1 MSNIAKARDFIHMD
15 PEEVLSYP
23 KRFQMEFD
31 NGEVL
36 EVQRKLTWAS
46 MFAWRILRKF
56 PGTPVLPQH
65 HFQFIL
71 DGKNLQSSTHN
82 KCASNLFKT
91 IVGDDGFISPEDR
104 EIFQY
109 EVQCFV
115 NDLYNGLRE
124 KSGRHLQTIDI
135 VDCIKVMMQP
145 QILDA
150 WINAETTPRGVDEVN
165 KVIKDAVYK
174 DPELKDN
181 GMASAMRSGS
191 VKANQVF
198 QSVGVRGFPK
208 EIDGRIYR
216 TMIRSN
222 YVWGITNLYE
232 FASDSRG
239 SAEHLM
245 ATESP
250 LQDSEYF
257 SRRLQLQTCV
267 LERIEYTDCGTSR
280 TIPWLI
286 KPPAMDESSG
296 DFYTGDLIRMIGK
309 KYIDP
314 KTGKLLTI
322 LGTEKHLYGKVVQV
336 RSVITCEHK
345 DPHSVCQVCFGA
357 VANNHSRWANVGVV
371 AATTIVSKISQKT
384 LSTKHHIASGQGSGI
399 VFSTALK
406 TYFRRGPKNTD
417 YVLEK
422 DTARWG
428 LKLIV
433 PRDGALGLVDIEN
446 TDASLESLNPER
458 ITGFDIIRI
467 TGKQPDSCIEFSDSL
482 TVMQGNR
489 LASMSIKLL
498 EYIQKHGK
506 EMDNRNNFVV
516 DLKHWNFDDVLLTLP
531 DIQVSFSAHG
541 NAIAEVIESKF
552 SQMSERSSEDAPI
565 RVLNQV
571 FDMIAPKLPDVNFVA
586 VECVVYPLQI
596 PKQGSY
602 AMSRGSSSP
611 VMGIGKDL
619 ILNRSMGTACAYQE
633 WKYNILSPKSY
644 VSAGKP
650 STVMD
655 VFICPR
661 EVVAEFK
668 AKKLHPDRV
677 KRHWNH

>member
-31 NGEVL
+31 NGEIR

-56 PGTPVLPQH
+56 PGTPVLPDH

-82 KCASNLFKT
+82 KCASNIFKT
-91 IVGDDGFISPEDR
+91 IVGDGFISPEDR
-104 EIFQY
+104 EVFQY

-135 VDCIKVMMQP
+135 VDCIKVMMHP
-145 QILDA
+145 PVLEA
-150 WINAETTPRGVDEVN
+150 WVNAESTPRGVDAVN
-165 KVIKDAVYK
+165 TVIKDSIYK
-174 DPELKDN
+174 DKELKYN
-181 GMASAMRSGS
+181 GMAMAMRSGS
-191 VKANQVF
+191 VKANQVY

-216 TMIRSN
+216 TMILSN
-222 YVWGITNLYE
+222 YVFGITNLYE
-232 FASDSRG
+232 FAADSRG

-267 LERIEYTDCGTSR
+267 LERIEYTDCGTSK
-280 TIPWLI
+280 TIPWLV
-286 KPPAMDESSG
+286 KPSAYDESSG
-296 DFYTGDLIRMIGK
+296 DFYPGDLKFMIGK

-314 KTGKLLTI
+314 KTGGLNTI
-322 LGTEKHLYGKVVQV
+322 FGYEKHLEGKTIQV
-336 RSVITCEHK
+336 RSVLTCEHS
-345 DPHSVCQVCFGA
+345 DPHAVCQVCFGMT
-357 VANNHSRWANVGVV
+357 ANNHSRWANVGVV

-399 VFSTALK
+399 VLNSALK

-422 DTARWG
+422 DTATWG

-446 TDASLESLNPER
+446 MDADLEKLNPER
-458 ITGFDIIRI
+458 ITGFDIIRMVGKNPI
-467 TGKQPDSCIEFSDSL
+467 TGVEFSDSL

-489 LASMSIKLL
+489 MASMSIKLL
-498 EYIQKHGK
+498 RYIQKHGK
-506 EMDNRNNFVV
+506 EMDNRNNFVI
-516 DLKHWNFDDVLLTLP
+516 DLKHWDFNDVLLTLP

-552 SQMSERSSEDAPI
+552 SQISERNSEDAPL

-571 FDMIAPKLPDVNFVA
+571 FDMVTPKLDVPFVA
-586 VECVVYPLQI
+586 FECVVYPLQV
-596 PKQGSY
+596 PRQGSY
-602 AMSRGSSSP
+602 AMSRGSPNP

-633 WKYNILSPKSY
+633 WKYNILNPKSY
-644 VSAGKP
+644 IKTGKP

-668 AKKLHPDRV
+668 ARKLGPHRI
-677 KRHWNH
+677 KRHAF